1 MFDVRFS
8 VPRGGRLV
16 ACPRLQSKDTEWPF
30 SCKRGKETSEIGP
43 KHCRVYTSTAIQG
56 RFCVNAEKQGRGAC
70 RSLCHSEEGEARRE
84 NLRDYEKRA
93 RTDVALG
100 A

>member
-43 KHCRVYTSTAIQG
+43 KHCRVYTSAAIQG
-56 RFCVNAEKQGRGAC
+56 RFCVN
-70 RSLCHSEEGEARRE
+70 EENKDSPYLALYASSAFASTKRE
-84 NLRDYEKRA
+84 RWMSCLLR
-93 RTDVALG
+93 T
-100 A
+100 